1 MTIIDIASV
10 ASIMI
15 MIFVAILIL
24 IIYLTKCNALVA
36 NFDMSQ
42 IPKAHVQ
49 TAWNLWLVGALSVL
63 VASIITILLRVV
75 SSSILT
81 FVPVVIG
88 VVVMTMCFIKINKYR
103 KH

>member
-1 MTIIDIASV
+1 MR
-10 ASIMI
+10 
-15 MIFVAILIL
+15 
-24 IIYLTKCNALVA
+24 KCNALVA

-42 IPKAHVQ
+42 IPKAHIQ
-49 TAWNLWLVGALSVL
+49 TAWNLWLVVALSVL
-63 VASIITILLRVV
+63 VAAIITILLRVV

-88 VVVMTMCFIKINKYR
+88 VVVMTMCFIKINQYC

>member
-1 MTIIDIASV
+1 MTIIDIASIV
-10 ASIMI
+10 SIMI

-36 NFDMSQ
+36 NF

-63 VASIITILLRVV
+63 VAGIITILLRVV

>member
-1 MTIIDIASV
+1 MR
-10 ASIMI
+10 
-15 MIFVAILIL
+15 
-24 IIYLTKCNALVA
+24 KCNALVA

-63 VASIITILLRVV
+63 VAGIITILLRVV
-75 SSSILT
+75 SSSIFT
-81 FVPVVIG
+81 FVPIVIG
-88 VVVMTMCFIKINKYR
+88 VIVMTMCFIKINKYR